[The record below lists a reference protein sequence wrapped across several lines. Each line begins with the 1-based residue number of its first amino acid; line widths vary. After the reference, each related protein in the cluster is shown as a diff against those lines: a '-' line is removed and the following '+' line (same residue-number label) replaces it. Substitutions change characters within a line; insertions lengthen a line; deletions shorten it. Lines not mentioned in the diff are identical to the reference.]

1 MDTTH
6 EGRTTSPMQP
16 YTTRHVLYGAVVFV
30 VGAALTFGL
39 GVFF

>member
-1 MDTTH
+1 MDTKH

-16 YTTRHVLYGAVVFV
+16 YTKKQVLYGAVIFL
-30 VGAALTFGL
+30 VGAALTYGL